1 MSSAFLIAL
10 VAWAGSC
17 VAILRFFAVATAGEN
32 ETEGYF
38 GGRRAHLTL
47 VQSSRSAS

>member
-1 MSSAFLIAL
+1 MSSAFLIAFAL
-10 VAWAGSC
+10 WGGSC
-17 VAILRFFAVATAGEN
+17 FAILRFFAVATAGES

-47 VQSSRSAS
+47 VRSSRSAS

>member
-1 MSSAFLIAL
+1 MSSAFLIAFAL
-10 VAWAGSC
+10 WGGSC
-17 VAILRFFAVATAGEN
+17 FAILRFFAVATAGES

-47 VQSSRSAS
+47 VRSSQSAS